1 MNTYVVIC
9 AQMCYTVFGG
19 DIMDHSL
26 RTYLEKRP
34 TETLLVLL
42 EQYTQKDL
50 LKGYFY
56 AVVTILEILKT
67 RNVEIPDNIQQ
78 QFLAIQETHS
88 EAL

>member
-1 MNTYVVIC
+1 
-9 AQMCYTVFGG
+9 
-19 DIMDHSL
+19 MDHSL

-50 LKGYFY
+50 LKCYFY
-56 AVVTILEILKT
+56 AVATILEILKT

-78 QFLAIQETHS
+78 QFLAIQETHP